1 MKLNFSKRLRQL
13 STLALL
19 TMMLL
24 LAACSQG
31 PNQPNASTDN
41 NQGENPSQ
49 SGSPVITSMDL
60 ESYDLSQSQLPDYET
75 VVTEFNLG
83 DSIYTSPYDRQMP
96 YALKGLIGVPKG
108 EGPFPVILMSH
119 GSHSNDDE
127 RKRFDT
133 GFDYLVEALAS
144 KGFVTISLDLSKPYI
159 WKYGDNDDREKSIHV
174 ALDHFNQLL
183 KVAGGE
189 AAGYPVDLIGKID
202 LTKIGLLGH
211 SRGGET
217 VLDIASELERLG
229 YPASAVLSVAPT
241 FFFPDRS
248 WPSADVAILVPE
260 YDGDVVNLDGYLML
274 EALDKNTAG
283 HHALVLLRRAN
294 HNYFNRN
301 IERNDAQMMANEFPI
316 ENQLTR
322 EEQEA
327 FLVRMSSEFFFDSL
341 MNREPRQIFDFD
353 YAQPNQMY
361 GLDVNVMTSTPDKI
375 QLLDLESPEMTTT
388 SDGASAAAV
397 TDAWYF
403 KNDEVLIDTITGG
416 DGPYSKR
423 RLLEVQWTQAGAKVV
438 LKPLT
443 TDFSNHDALA
453 LTLVPDSASSLQ
465 QGQTHQSFS
474 VKLTDSAGNATSLSL
489 PDTLNALAL
498 TPGEIG
504 KTDLGDLVLSYWS
517 VRTSLSTV
525 WIPLAAFKNVDLAQ
539 IDTVELLFDS
549 SEAGALYIESVELY

>member
-1 MKLNFSKRLRQL
+1 LKLNFSKRLRQL
-13 STLALL
+13 STLAFF
-19 TMMLL
+19 TMSLL

-31 PNQPNASTDN
+31 TDQPNASSDD
-41 NQGENPSQ
+41 NQGENPPHS
-49 SGSPVITSMDL
+49 SSPVITSMDL
-60 ESYDLSQSQLPDYET
+60 EPYDQIQIQLPAYET

-83 DSIYTSPYDRQMP
+83 DRIYTSPYDLQMP

-133 GFDYLVEALAS
+133 GFEYLVEALAS
-144 KGFVTISLDLSKPYI
+144 KGFVAISLDLSKPYI

-174 ALDHFNQLL
+174 ALDHFDQLL
-183 KVAGGE
+183 KVVSGE

-217 VLDIASELERLG
+217 VLDIASELEHRG

-274 EALDKNTAG
+274 KALDKNTAG

-294 HNYFNRN
+294 HNFFNPN
-301 IERNDAQMMANEFPI
+301 IERNDALMMASEFPI

-341 MNREPRQIFDFD
+341 MNSDPGQIFDFQH
-353 YAQPNQMY
+353 AQPNQMY
-361 GLDVNVMTSTPDKI
+361 GLDVKVMTSTPDKI
-375 QLLDLESPEMTTT
+375 HLVDLENPEMTTT
-388 SDGASAAAV
+388 SDGASAVPV

-403 KNDEVLIDTITGG
+403 KNDEILIDTITGG

-423 RLLEVQWTQAGAKVV
+423 RLLEVQWTQPSAKVV
-438 LKPLT
+438 LKPLM

-465 QGQTHQSFS
+465 QGQAHQSFS
-474 VKLTDSAGNATSLSL
+474 VKLTDSSGNATSLSL

-517 VRTSLSTV
+517 ARTPLSTV
-525 WIPLAAFKNVDLAQ
+525 WIPLEAFKNVDLEQ
-539 IDTVELLFDS
+539 IDSLEILFDNS
-549 SEAGALYIESVELY
+549 DTGALYIESVELY

>member
-1 MKLNFSKRLRQL
+1 MK
-13 STLALL
+13 STLKQTIKRILAISLLSALL
-19 TMMLL
+19 LL
-24 LAACSQG
+24 TACSQNG
-31 PNQPNASTDN
+31 TAPGSQDSQDQKPPQVTSPTNTI
-41 NQGENPSQ
+41 EN
-49 SGSPVITSMDL
+49 L
-60 ESYDLSQSQLPDYET
+60 EAYQLTQSQLPTYET
-75 VVTEFNLG
+75 TVTEFNLG
-83 DSIYTSPYDRQMP
+83 DRIYTTPYNRQMP
-96 YALKGLIGVPKG
+96 YALKGLIGIPKG
-108 EGPFPVILMSH
+108 EGPFPVIIMSH

-127 RKRFDT
+127 SKRFDT

-174 ALDHFNQLL
+174 ALDHFDQLV

-189 AAGYPVDLIGKID
+189 TAGYPVDLTGKID
-202 LTKIGLLGH
+202 LTKIGLLGN

-217 VLDIASELERLG
+217 VLDIASELEQRG
-229 YPASAVLSVAPT
+229 YPASAILSVAPT

-248 WPSADVAILVPE
+248 WPTADVAILVPE

-283 HHALVLLRRAN
+283 HHALVLLRQAN

-301 IERNDAQMMANEFPI
+301 IERNDAQMMASEFPI

-327 FLVRMSSEFFFDSL
+327 FLVRMSSEFFFDTL
-341 MNREPRQIFDFD
+341 MDKTPRQIFDFKNP
-353 YAQPNQMY
+353 QPNQMY
-361 GLDVNVMTSTPDKI
+361 GLDVKVMTSTPDKI
-375 QLLDLESPEMTTT
+375 LLLDLENPATTTT
-388 SDGASAAAV
+388 SDGASATTV

-403 KNDEVLIDTITGG
+403 KNDEILIDTITGG

-423 RLLEVQWTQAGAKVV
+423 RLLELQWTQPGASFL

-443 TDFSNHDALA
+443 TDFSKHDALA

-465 QGQTHQSFS
+465 QGKTHLNFS
-474 VKLTDSAGNATSLSL
+474 VKLTDRSGNATSLLL
-489 PDTLNALAL
+489 PDNLNALAL

-517 VRTSLSTV
+517 VRTPLSTV
-525 WIPLAAFKNVDLAQ
+525 WIPLDAFKNVDLTQ
-539 IDTVELLFDS
+539 INTVELLFDN
-549 SEAGALYIESVELY
+549 SEAGALFIEAVELH